1 MGITNEAMK
10 IDKIID
16 VFERLNDINDNI
28 LHICAFP
35 ILMIWV
41 IVTDIQDERDRKK
54 RQKNEIADEKKILR
68 EKIENGEV
76 SMADLPH
83 NRRENDNVFSFKNDD
98 YNPLLHKVGHFVYIE
113 NEYNEALQRFFK
125 EKQDVIKHWE
135 EWYGCKLVFVNQEE
149 FLNGLC
155 FPQDRKYLRH
165 GLMYNGGCSTG
176 DIEYGVTIRPWAY
189 VELVPEVKTPLEE
202 QFNLIAQ
209 HLIEMEYNG
218 HCLNVKFE

>member
-1 MGITNEAMK
+1 MK

-35 ILMIWV
+35 IVV
-41 IVTDIQDERDRKK
+41 IILIVDDIQAERDRKK
-54 RQKNEIADEKKILR
+54 RQKNEIADEKEILR
-68 EKIENGEV
+68 KKIENGEV

-83 NRRENDNVFSFKNDD
+83 NRREKDNVFSFKKDD
-98 YNPLLHKVGHFVYIE
+98 HNPLLHEVGHFVYVE
-113 NEYNEALQRFFK
+113 NEHNDALRKFFK

-135 EWYGCKLVFVNQEE
+135 EWYGCKLVFVDQEE
-149 FLNGLC
+149 FFNGLC
-155 FPQDRKYLRH
+155 FPQDREYLRH

-176 DIEYGVTIRPWAY
+176 DLEYGALIRPWAY
-189 VELVPEVKTPLEE
+189 IELVPEAKTSLEE

>member
-35 ILMIWV
+35 IVMIIM
-41 IVTDIQDERDRKK
+41 IVDDIKADR
-54 RQKNEIADEKKILR
+54 DEKKRLKEELSNEKEILR
-68 EKIENGEV
+68 KKIENGEV

-83 NRRENDNVFSFKNDD
+83 NRRENDNVFSFKEDD
-98 YNPLLHKVGHFVYIE
+98 HNPLLHELGHFVYVE
-113 NEYNEALQRFFK
+113 NEPNNALRKFFK
-125 EKQDVIKHWE
+125 EKPDVIKHWE
-135 EWYGCKLVFVNQEE
+135 EWYGCKLVFVDQEE
-149 FLNGLC
+149 FLSGLC
-155 FPQDRKYLRH
+155 FPQDRECLRH

-176 DIEYGVTIRPWAY
+176 DQEYGILIRPWAY
-189 VELVPEVKTPLEE
+189 IELVPEAKITLEE

-209 HLIEMEYNG
+209 HLMEMEYNG
-218 HCLNVKFE
+218 HAMNVKFD